1 MQKFEEDDSCFVVE
15 EANIQRETKP
25 PNKYNTEM
33 EGSSPQKNLTSIS
46 LNIVGLD
53 KIIRLFIYGFLK
65 LIEMI
70 FKFFLEIFSMLV
82 EHPLVLLLLI
92 TFFIGPY
99 LPTAK
104 IEALK
109 ELFKSLA
116 ALFM

>member
-1 MQKFEEDDSCFVVE
+1 MQKHEKDDNDSVVE
-15 EANIQRETKP
+15 EKTIQRETKP
-25 PNKYNTEM
+25 PNKCMTEV
-33 EGSSPQKNLTSIS
+33 EYSLSQGNLTSIT

-70 FKFFLEIFSMLV
+70 FNLFLETLSMLL
-82 EHPLVLLLLI
+82 EHPLVMVLLI
-92 TFFIGPY
+92 TFFVGPY
-99 LPTAK
+99 LPTEK

-116 ALFM
+116 ALFI